1 MSHTF
6 KAMDVLCV
14 LGRLGAV
21 LLAETVIVNKF
32 TVSIQSIICQLGEFV
47 LLGLSNAAKS
57 L

>member
-1 MSHTF
+1 
-6 KAMDVLCV
+6 MDVLCV

-32 TVSIQSIICQLGEFV
+32 TVSIQSIISQLGEFV
-47 LLGLSNAAKS
+47 LLGLSYAAKS